1 MYTASAICLIQ
12 QSIRYRNYKSL
23 MDELGASWGNLG
35 TFSNYEEALKN
46 ADESFY
52 KELKPVLESLQGF
65 DVSDYSIMTMLIQ
78 RYLEEHPIRA
88 TLVRYVIEQKTIEE
102 LSKPIRMEVT
112 ESMLVNFM
120 PIDDSIVRKINL

>member
-1 MYTASAICLIQ
+1 
-12 QSIRYRNYKSL
+12 